1 MTHAQGGATGIIFG
15 TEEWVE
21 FLSEGAASKGEVKM
35 CIYIIK
41 GDQTPLRDHKYSNF
55 IRGDFR
61 ERSLNGL
68 SLLIYHFPFLKDI
81 VQKPF

>member
-1 MTHAQGGATGIIFG
+1 MIKGAPPALFLGQKN
-15 TEEWVE
+15 VE
-21 FLSEGAASKGEVKM
+21 FLSEGAASKGEEKM
-35 CIYIIK
+35 CIYVIK